1 MKILSLFSLA
11 ICFCF
16 SSLLPLEHS
25 YGAPN
30 HYEVD
35 AEAAFIGED
44 NAIPTQLMLPE
55 QSELANR
62 VQVFDV
68 KKGQV
73 VQTTE
78 NNDYF
83 QENVHQWL
91 SGITGFAPEV
101 SPDLKA
107 KYIVR
112 VPVKP
117 AATLKV
123 GTTKLN
129 VIEVFLFYY
138 EDKEPMLLIF
148 DEAKKPYIFNINNDV
163 KPFIQYLSIPD

>member
-1 MKILSLFSLA
+1 MLSLTF
-11 ICFCF
+11 CFCF
-16 SSLLPLEHS
+16 SLLFTTVHS
-25 YGAPN
+25 YSAPN
-30 HYEVD
+30 HYEVS
-35 AEAAFIGED
+35 AEAAFIGEEI
-44 NAIPTQLMLPE
+44 ALPAQLMLPE
-55 QSELANR
+55 QSELANL

-78 NNDYF
+78 NNEYF
-83 QENVHQWL
+83 QKNVHQWL

-117 AATLKV
+117 AATLQV

-129 VIEVFLFYY
+129 VMEVFLFYY
-138 EDKEPMLLIF
+138 EDKEPILLIF
-148 DEAKKPYIFNINNDV
+148 DETKKPYIFHIHNDV
-163 KPFIQYLSIPD
+163 KPFLKYLAIPDQ